1 MAKITSKLQVTVPK
15 LIAEQYGLRPGGEIQ
30 WLPAGDAIR
39 IVPGADK
46 PRQEDN
52 RAERLALFDQA
63 TDRVKHR
70 PRKAKSAVASTQD
83 RGWTREDLYDRGG
96 SR

>member
-15 LIAEQYGLRPGGEIQ
+15 LIAEQYGIRPGGEIQ
-30 WLPAGDAIR
+30 WIPAGDAIR
-39 IVPGADK
+39 VVPGAAIL
-46 PRQEDN
+46 QQDN
-52 RAERLALFDQA
+52 RAERMALFDQA
-63 TDRVKHR
+63 TDRLKHR
-70 PRKAKSAVASTQD
+70 HRKAKSAVASTRD